1 MGHSPRGHKESDMT
15 ERLSLFPLLK
25 LIWAR
30 ACPSAGNQPELGDVM
45 GPSTGRGSLEE
56 RGQALGLRAG
66 GVDGSP
72 SLSWFPR
79 EEKGFLLLWCHP
91 LPQRLCLWSQNLGWK
106 HPCPPLSLSPSL
118 GRGGGLFLLRACY

>member
-1 MGHSPRGHKESDMT
+1 MGHSPRDHKESDMT

-56 RGQALGLRAG
+56 RAQALGLRAG
-66 GVDGSP
+66 GVDGRP
-72 SLSWFPR
+72 SESWFPR
-79 EEKGFLLLWCHP
+79 EEKGFLLSWCHP
-91 LPQRLCLWSQNLGWK
+91 LPGACACGPRTWGGTQGSLDLCL
-106 HPCPPLSLSPSL
+106 
-118 GRGGGLFLLRACY
+118 